1 MRKASYTRVEEIE
14 DLNLN
19 VSDFDFEN
27 AKKVG
32 HDHSGLCKHSSSSS
46 EDDSDDSLSDTSESQ
61 IGMGRCSSAQK
72 HINKGRWSKDEDE
85 KLKILVEKHGSDDWM
100 YIANFFPDRNELQ
113 CQQRWQKVVSPDLI
127 KGPWTKEEDEKVVE
141 LVKKYGPKK
150 WTLIAKHLRGRIG
163 KQCRER
169 WHNHLNPS
177 IKKSKWTDGEE
188 TIIFHAH
195 KLFGNQWA
203 KIAKLLP
210 GRTDNSIKNHWNST
224 LKKKF
229 EKVEEKS
236 LKENPHYRGNIS
248 NENLISEGVQK
259 VSNQVKSEFPSEVH
273 CLVQSDNSN
282 LHEKSGINY
291 PSTNNIGNTS
301 ERTGYCSSSQQSV
314 ERYQLEE
321 FEGLQNSSRAHSM
334 QNLKSEEIY
343 PPEYMNILLSPL
355 REFDMEEFEDTPV
368 KTPDAD
374 TFDGLSALDLLNGS
388 SVTPSVTPIKFTS
401 IQKKDNMCNN
411 NKEEV
416 DQTVIEGL
424 IHAAISNTSKQ
435 VTPPIL
441 RRGKRRKNHPQMN
454 SQKDAS
460 SLFGE
465 YSHFPLLNT
474 HSVTM
479 CQPTFG
485 IITQQVQV
493 CESSTAGPTLQY
505 WNITSV
511 ATDSSVVETKPSVL
525 SLQNEKPN
533 SQFPLINQTVSSAY
547 STNVPT
553 VTTETPAKETPIKQL
568 PFSPSQFLNSPNIS
582 HGTNLTSTPV
592 SNRSSHVSLLQ
603 DCLLSQA
610 QPGSLQTPKLSRFLR
625 ESIPHTPTPFKDALA
640 EIEKKSGPIKHTPHS
655 PSHQFE
661 DIHEL
666 IKQESSSNLKSQ
678 FNDMPA
684 LPFSS
689 YSLNDS
695 GYITVKR
702 KEDKENLFPN
712 KKICKALHSTWSI
725 PGEVTVPG
733 LGTSVNESFPVDPE
747 TPSKSLMGDLS
758 VLFSPPSIIKET
770 LPEECETFNNAF
782 IAPTDSAIPKQKH
795 KLHCSRIAQ
804 HVSSEETPHMK
815 SSLKLDMRWEM
826 VACGKTKDQIEL
838 TEQAHRLMG
847 NLRPRALNL

>member
-1 MRKASYTRVEEIE
+1 MRKASYTR
-14 DLNLN
+14 
-19 VSDFDFEN
+19 
-27 AKKVG
+27 
-32 HDHSGLCKHSSSSS
+32 LCKHSSSSS
-46 EDDSDDSLSDTSESQ
+46 EDDSEDSLSDTSESR
-61 IGMGRCSSAQK
+61 ISMGRCSSAQK

-85 KLKILVEKHGSDDWM
+85 KLKILVEKHSSDDWT

-177 IKKSKWTDGEE
+177 IKKSKWTDDEE
-188 TIIFHAH
+188 NIIFHAH
-195 KLFGNQWA
+195 KQFGNQWA

-210 GRTDNSIKNHWNST
+210 GRTDNAIKNHWNST

-229 EKVEEKS
+229 EKVES
-236 LKENPHYRGNIS
+236 LKENPYCRGNMS
-248 NENLISEGVQK
+248 NTNVISEGVQK
-259 VSNQVKSEFPSEVH
+259 AYIGESNIS
-273 CLVQSDNSN
+273 
-282 LHEKSGINY
+282 Y
-291 PSTNNIGNTS
+291 PSTNHIGNTL
-301 ERTGYCSSSQQSV
+301 ERTSYCSSSQQSV
-314 ERYQLEE
+314 DRHQLEE
-321 FEGLQNSSRAHSM
+321 FQGLQNANGTNSM
-334 QNLKSEEIY
+334 QKLKSQEIY
-343 PPEYMNILLSPL
+343 PPEYMEILLSPL
-355 REFDMEEFEDTPV
+355 KEFDMEELEDTPG
-368 KTPDAD
+368 KTTDAD

-401 IQKKDNMCNN
+401 LQKKDNVGNN
-411 NKEEV
+411 DNEEV

-424 IHAAISNTSKQ
+424 IHAAISSTSKQ

-441 RRGKRRKNHPQMN
+441 RRGKRRKNHPLMN
-454 SQKDAS
+454 SQQDTS
-460 SLFGE
+460 SLLGE
-465 YSHFPLLNT
+465 YSHTPVINT
-474 HSVTM
+474 DSETKM
-479 CQPTFG
+479 GQPAFG
-485 IITQQVQV
+485 VITQQAQL
-493 CESSTAGPTLQY
+493 CESSTAGPALQY

-511 ATDSSVVETKPSVL
+511 ATASTAVETKPSVL
-525 SLQNEKPN
+525 SFQNVFSAEVYGKSN
-533 SQFPLINQTVSSAY
+533 SQFPLINQTVSSAF
-547 STNVPT
+547 STNLPT
-553 VTTETPAKETPIKQL
+553 VMTKTPAKETPIKQL

-582 HGTNLTSTPV
+582 RGMNLTSTPV
-592 SNRSSHVSLLQ
+592 SNRSSHASLLQ
-603 DCLLSQA
+603 DCLLSQT
-610 QPGSLQTPKLSRFLR
+610 QPGSSLQTPKSSRFLR

-640 EIEKKSGPIKHTPHS
+640 EIEKKSGPLKHTLHS
-655 PSHQFE
+655 PSHQLE

-666 IKQESSSNLKSQ
+666 IKQESSSNFKPQ
-678 FNDMPA
+678 FNDISA

-695 GYITVKR
+695 GYFTVKR
-702 KEDKENLFPN
+702 KENKENLFPN

-725 PGEVTVPG
+725 PGEVIVPG

-770 LPEECETFNNAF
+770 LPEESETFNNAF

-795 KLHCSRIAQ
+795 KLHYSRIAQ
-804 HVSSEETPHMK
+804 HVSSEETPCKK
-815 SSLKLDMRWEM
+815 SLLKLDMRWEM

-838 TEQAHRLMG
+838 TEQARRLMG